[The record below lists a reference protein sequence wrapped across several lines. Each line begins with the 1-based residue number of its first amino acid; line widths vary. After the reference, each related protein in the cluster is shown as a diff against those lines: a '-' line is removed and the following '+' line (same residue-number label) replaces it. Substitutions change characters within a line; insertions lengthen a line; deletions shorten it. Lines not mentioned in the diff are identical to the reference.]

1 MIINKNDNNKKGFTM
16 SSDIEELK
24 KRRDQINARIQKA
37 ENRKK
42 ISDTKEDNIVKVL
55 VGAAVLNSIKNSTT
69 PDAGLNKL
77 LATLDLFL
85 TRERDRK
92 VVMGDGKGSDAFK
105 RLTQKPKA
113 VELETAATACAVQ
126 S

>member
-1 MIINKNDNNKKGFTM
+1 M

-37 ENRKK
+37 ENLKK
-42 ISDTKEDNIVKVL
+42 ISDTKEDNTVKVL

-92 VVMGDGKGSDAFK
+92 AVIGDDAKGSDAFK
-105 RLTQKPKA
+105 RLTQKPKP
-113 VELETAATACAVQ
+113 VETEALEP
-126 S
+126 